1 MNEFE
6 VVLLRA
12 KMGDKEAIEEIYQ
25 MFRPL
30 LVKNALDFGVFDE
43 DLYQELCQTLIIC
56 INKFRL

>member
-6 VVLLRA
+6 IVLSRA

-43 DLYQELCQTLIIC
+43 DLYQELCQTMLIC

>member
-6 VVLLRA
+6 IVLSRA

-43 DLYQELCQTLIIC
+43 DLYQELCQTLLIC
-56 INKFRL
+56 INKLRL

>member
-1 MNEFE
+1 MNEFD
-6 VVLLRA
+6 VVLSQA

-43 DLYQELCQTLIIC
+43 DLYQELCQTLLIC
-56 INKFRL
+56 INKFRM

>member
-1 MNEFE
+1 
-6 VVLLRA
+6 
-12 KMGDKEAIEEIYQ
+12 MGDKEVIEGIYQ

-56 INKFRL
+56 IFTLRDDRLIWRMLSIL

>member
-1 MNEFE
+1 MNEFD
-6 VVLLRA
+6 VVLSRA

-43 DLYQELCQTLIIC
+43 DLYQELCQTLLIC

>member
-6 VVLLRA
+6 IVLSRA

-43 DLYQELCQTLIIC
+43 DL
-56 INKFRL
+56 

>member
-6 VVLLRA
+6 IVLSRA

-43 DLYQELCQTLIIC
+43 DLYQELCQTLLIC

>member
-6 VVLLRA
+6 IVLSRA